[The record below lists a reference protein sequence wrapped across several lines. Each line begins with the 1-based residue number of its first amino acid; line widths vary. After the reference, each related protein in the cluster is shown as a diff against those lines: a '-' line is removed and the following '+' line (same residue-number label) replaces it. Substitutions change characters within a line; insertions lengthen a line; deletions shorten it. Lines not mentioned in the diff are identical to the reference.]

1 MLVFVVTVFAL
12 TYLGMALGRVPGLRL
27 DRSGIALVAAVVLIA
42 SDAVT
47 SARVVQAIHFPTV
60 LLLFALMIVSAR
72 FAAAGFYDSCA
83 AWIAR
88 REAGPSTLLAL
99 TVALGGG
106 LSAVLVN
113 DVVVFV
119 MTPLLCAGLAARGR
133 DVRPYLAG
141 LAGAANAG
149 SAATLIG
156 NPQNI
161 VIGQVGHLDFLKFVA
176 VCAPPA
182 LVALLIVFIT
192 VRIVWHRELG
202 QASVPVSAP
211 PVPVYDR
218 VQTIKAA
225 VATIVLLAMFAT
237 PLDRHMSALLVAAVL
252 LMSRRFASR
261 DMLAAV
267 DWPLLIL
274 FVGLFVVNDAFAA
287 TGLGGDALAWLAAND
302 LLPDRLALMAPL
314 MIVLSNTIG
323 NVPAVMALLAI
334 WHDLPEGTLYAL
346 ALLSTLAGN
355 FFLVGSIANLIV
367 AERAAQAGQRF
378 GFLAHARAGIPMTLL
393 SLAAAG
399 AWLHYGGWLGW

>member
-1 MLVFVVTVFAL
+1 MVAFVVVVFAL
-12 TYLGMALGRVPGLRL
+12 TYLGMALGRVPGLKL

-42 SDAVT
+42 ADAVPG
-47 SARVVQAIHFPTV
+47 ARVVQAIHFPTV

-72 FAAAGFYDSCA
+72 FAAAGFYDACA

-88 REAGPSTLLAL
+88 REASPGTLLAL
-99 TVALGGG
+99 TVTLGGV

-182 LVALLIVFIT
+182 LVALLIVFVT
-192 VRIVWHRELG
+192 VRIVWHRELRHAG
-202 QASVPVSAP
+202 AP
-211 PVPVYDR
+211 TSGLPLPACDR
-218 VQTIKAA
+218 GQTIKAA
-225 VATIVLLAMFAT
+225 VATIVLLVMFAT
-237 PLDRHMSALLVAAVL
+237 PLDRDMSALLVAAVL
-252 LMSRRFASR
+252 LLSRRFASR

-334 WHDLPEGTLYAL
+334 WHDLPEGALYAL

-367 AERAAQAGQRF
+367 AERAAQVGQSF

>member
-1 MLVFVVTVFAL
+1 MLTFIVVVFAL
-12 TYLGMALGRVPGLRL
+12 TYLGMALGRVPGLKL

-42 SDAVT
+42 VDAVPMG
-47 SARVVQAIHFPTV
+47 RVAEAIHFPTV

-72 FAAAGFYDSCA
+72 YAAAGFYDACA

-88 REAGPSTLLAL
+88 RNAGPSTLLAL
-99 TVALGGG
+99 TIALGGG
-106 LSAVLVN
+106 MSAVLVN

-161 VIGQVGHLDFLKFVA
+161 VIGQVGHLDFLKFLA
-176 VCAPPA
+176 VCGPPA
-182 LVALLIVFIT
+182 LVALVIVFAV
-192 VRIVWHRELG
+192 VRVVWHRELTRETTP
-202 QASVPVSAP
+202 AA
-211 PVPVYDR
+211 PVPAVDYDR
-218 VQTIKAA
+218 GQTIKAGL
-225 VATIVLLAMFAT
+225 ATAVLLALFAT
-237 PLDRHMSALLVAAVL
+237 PLDRDMSALLVAAVL

-261 DMLAAV
+261 DMLTAV

-274 FVGLFVVNDAFAA
+274 FVGLFIVNDAFAL
-287 TGLGGDALAWLAAND
+287 TGLGSDGLAWLAAND
-302 LLPDRLALMAPL
+302 LLPDRLSLMAPL
-314 MIVLSNTIG
+314 MVVLSNTIG
-323 NVPAVMALLAI
+323 NVPAVLALLAI
-334 WHDLPEGTLYAL
+334 WHNLPEGALYAL

-378 GFLAHARAGIPMTLL
+378 GFIAHARAGVPMTIL
-393 SLAAAG
+393 SLAAACG
-399 AWLHYGGWLGW
+399 WLWFTGWLGW

>member
-1 MLVFVVTVFAL
+1 MLAFVVAVFAL

-42 SDAVT
+42 ADAVP

-72 FAAAGFYDSCA
+72 FAAAGFYDACA

-88 REAGPSTLLAL
+88 REAGPSTLLAF

-161 VIGQVGHLDFLKFVA
+161 VIGQVGHLDFLKFIA

-182 LVALLIVFIT
+182 LVALLIVFVT
-192 VRIVWHRELG
+192 VRIVWHRELVRTG
-202 QASVPVSAP
+202 APLSVAP
-211 PVPVYDR
+211 LPVYDR
-218 VQTIKAA
+218 AQAIKAA
-225 VATIVLLAMFAT
+225 LATIVLLAMFAT

-274 FVGLFVVNDAFAA
+274 FVGLFVVNDAFAE
-287 TGLGGDALAWLAAND
+287 TGFGGDALAWLAANG

-314 MIVLSNTIG
+314 TIVLSNTIG

-367 AERAAQAGQRF
+367 AERAAQAGSSF
-378 GFLAHARAGIPMTLL
+378 GFFAHARAGIPMTLL